1 MLNQGA
7 PGRLLIAGM
16 GNTEAVKAFADTAKD
31 AAESITVQENILTDP
46 VGIKA
51 LQNIDTAVLIADKK
65 KARLSN
71 TLAEVTQLQR
81 LGKRVAGI
89 VLV

>member
-65 KARLSN
+65 KQDSATPSPKSPSFSASAN
-71 TLAEVTQLQR
+71 ASP
-81 LGKRVAGI
+81 ASY
-89 VLV
+89 